1 MPGSSR
7 QTYSALWPPFS
18 PPLTLLVVLLDSG
31 MHMGLQHVLGAF
43 PRSISLGIIGLP
55 FSMLAAIVVGVTLMG
70 MELKVAL
77 LLGSI
82 LGGTS
87 SVTVLG
93 ILRGIP
99 AGTEVKSILSLETV
113 FNDTLAILVSVALL
127 GILLRFRLPGAQ
139 IRRF

>member
-1 MPGSSR
+1 
-7 QTYSALWPPFS
+7 
-18 PPLTLLVVLLDSG
+18 
-31 MHMGLQHVLGAF
+31 
-43 PRSISLGIIGLP
+43 
-55 FSMLAAIVVGVTLMG
+55 MLAAIVVGVTLMG